1 MSNSLTWSSKL
12 FSAYQHLAQQYNSY
26 PPLEHFQQPISA
38 FERYSALRNSRKAN
52 RPLSLSVT
60 IPFCANA
67 CYYCAKKN
75 IVTKDRSRSVAYL
88 ASLQH
93 EVSLLAQHVDQERP
107 IEQLH
112 FGGGTPTFLNA
123 HELTELM
130 NSLKSNFNLVCNKL
144 TQYSIG
150 IDPRETDWPT
160 MGVLRDI
167 GFNRVNIELQGLD
180 PHVQRAINR
189 LQSIEQ
195 TQNIVE
201 AARTLQF
208 QTLSISLLYG
218 LPKQTPQ
225 SFAQALSEI
234 IRLTPDRVSLQGFNH
249 SPEQYPIQQRIQVAD
264 LPSSASIQQ
273 MLKTAQEKLSAAGYL
288 YIGMGHFAFADDDF
302 ASAQEDGVLQH
313 NIQGYSTTANCD
325 TLGLGLSAVS
335 QIGELYYRNTHDL
348 NAYQKAADAQQP
360 PPAFGLHC
368 DTDMQIKRSV
378 IQALTCQ
385 FSVDFASIE
394 EQYSINFKDYFQPIW
409 SQLETMHSDGLLEL
423 SNTAIHITPQGR
435 LLTAAACEVFTGT
448 HIAQPAA
455 PQTALFS
462 RAR

>member
-1 MSNSLTWSSKL
+1 
-12 FSAYQHLAQQYNSY
+12 
-26 PPLEHFQQPISA
+26 
-38 FERYSALRNSRKAN
+38 
-52 RPLSLSVT
+52 
-60 IPFCANA
+60 
-67 CYYCAKKN
+67 
-75 IVTKDRSRSVAYL
+75 
-88 ASLQH
+88 
-93 EVSLLAQHVDQERP
+93 
-107 IEQLH
+107 
-112 FGGGTPTFLNA
+112 
-123 HELTELM
+123 
-130 NSLKSNFNLVCNKL
+130 
-144 TQYSIG
+144 
-150 IDPRETDWPT
+150 DWPT

-423 SNTAIHITPQGR
+423 SNTAIHITPQ
-435 LLTAAACEVFTGT
+435 
-448 HIAQPAA
+448 
-455 PQTALFS
+455 
-462 RAR
+462 

>member
-1 MSNSLTWSSKL
+1 MSNSFNWSSKL
-12 FSAYQHLAQQYNSY
+12 FNAYHRSAQDYNSY
-26 PPLEHFQQPISA
+26 PPVEQFQHSIGA
-38 FERYSALRNSRKAN
+38 FERLSALRNSRKAN
-52 RPLSLSVT
+52 RPLCLNVT

-67 CYYCAKKN
+67 CYHCAKKN
-75 IVTKDRSRSVAYL
+75 IVTKDRSRSAAYL
-88 ASLQH
+88 ASLQQEMH
-93 EVSLLAQHVDQERP
+93 LLAQHTDQDRP

-112 FGGGTPTFLNA
+112 FGGGTPTFLNSN
-123 HELTELM
+123 ELRELM
-130 NSLKSNFNLVCNKL
+130 SSLKSNFNLVSNKL
-144 TQYSIG
+144 TQYSID

-180 PHVQRAINR
+180 PDVQRAINR

-208 QTLSISLLYG
+208 RTLSISLLYG

-225 SFAQALSEI
+225 SFAQALTEI
-234 IRLTPDRVSLQGFNH
+234 IQLTPDRVSLQGFKH
-249 SPEQYPIQQRIQVAD
+249 RPEQYPIQKRIHVAD
-264 LPSSASIQQ
+264 LPSSACTQQ
-273 MLKTAQEKLSAAGYL
+273 MLKTAQEKLSKAGYQ

-313 NIQGYSTTANCD
+313 NIQGYTTTANCD
-325 TLGLGLSAVS
+325 TLGLGLSSTS

-348 NAYQKAADAQQP
+348 AAYQKAATNQQL

-368 DTDMQIKRSV
+368 DTDMQIRRSV

-385 FSVDFASIE
+385 FSVNFADIE
-394 EQYSINFKDYFQPIW
+394 RDYHISFKEYFRDLW
-409 SQLETMHSDGLLEL
+409 SLLEKMHADGLLEL
-423 SNTAIHITPQGR
+423 TDTAINMTQQGR
-435 LLTAAACEVFTGT
+435 LLTAAVCQAF
-448 HIAQPAA
+448 IAKKVTLSAA
-455 PQTALFS
+455 PQPVLF
-462 RAR
+462 RKAR